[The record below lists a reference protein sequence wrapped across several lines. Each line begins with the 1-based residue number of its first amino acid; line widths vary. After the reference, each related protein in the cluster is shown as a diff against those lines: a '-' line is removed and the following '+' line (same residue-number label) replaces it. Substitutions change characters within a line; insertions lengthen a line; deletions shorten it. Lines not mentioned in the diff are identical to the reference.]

1 MNNQQ
6 QISAGQLIAL
16 LLTSRLA
23 VSLTFAPTIHQQ
35 SNGTDFLISLL
46 LQGVLLAALLLPTW
60 WFSRRSKGIGTV
72 DYSLAVLGKGG
83 RAVAVAYG
91 FACLAVQ
98 FADLLRFSRFAAS
111 TLSPDMSSA
120 ILIVVLMLTA
130 GIAAF
135 YGIQAVARSAVILA
149 FFVVLAIVLA
159 SLFLLPQ
166 MELINFPPL
175 FYDGFSPVIAGALEE
190 LPRSLETAVLG
201 LLLPYVRGSAAKGY
215 LAWCGIFTA
224 VALIIQATVAGVLGD
239 FGALEQYPYYTA
251 LTTVRIGVIQRL
263 DIVAIA
269 IWIGALFLK
278 TAFFG
283 MLFIDCF
290 QRVIGEKWRLI
301 IAAAGEAAV
310 VAGAL
315 LLGGRLPVEAEQS
328 AVWVGSAVIMGLFAV
343 ALPLALA
350 ILDLVREKRR
360 SGKLGTPEKGVAP
373 S

>member
-1 MNNQQ
+1 M
-6 QISAGQLIAL
+6 
-16 LLTSRLA
+16 
-23 VSLTFAPTIHQQ
+23 
-35 SNGTDFLISLL
+35 
-46 LQGVLLAALLLPTW
+46 
-60 WFSRRSKGIGTV
+60 
-72 DYSLAVLGKGG
+72 
-83 RAVAVAYG
+83 
-91 FACLAVQ
+91 
-98 FADLLRFSRFAAS
+98 
-111 TLSPDMSSA
+111 
-120 ILIVVLMLTA
+120 
-130 GIAAF
+130 
-135 YGIQAVARSAVILA
+135 
-149 FFVVLAIVLA
+149 
-159 SLFLLPQ
+159 
-166 MELINFPPL
+166 
-175 FYDGFSPVIAGALEE
+175 
-190 LPRSLETAVLG
+190 
-201 LLLPYVRGSAAKGY
+201 
-215 LAWCGIFTA
+215 
-224 VALIIQATVAGVLGD
+224 
-239 FGALEQYPYYTA
+239 
-251 LTTVRIGVIQRL
+251 RIGVIQRL

-290 QRVIGEKWRLI
+290 QRVIGEKWRRI

>member
-1 MNNQQ
+1 MAR
-6 QISAGQLIAL
+6 IFS
-16 LLTSRLA
+16 SPCCCR
-23 VSLTFAPTIHQQ
+23 VFCS
-35 SNGTDFLISLL
+35 
-46 LQGVLLAALLLPTW
+46 AALLLPTW

-224 VALIIQATVAGVLGD
+224 VALIIQATVA
-239 FGALEQYPYYTA
+239 AC
-251 LTTVRIGVIQRL
+251 
-263 DIVAIA
+263 
-269 IWIGALFLK
+269 W
-278 TAFFG
+278 
-283 MLFIDCF
+283 
-290 QRVIGEKWRLI
+290 
-301 IAAAGEAAV
+301 
-310 VAGAL
+310 
-315 LLGGRLPVEAEQS
+315 
-328 AVWVGSAVIMGLFAV
+328 
-343 ALPLALA
+343 A
-350 ILDLVREKRR
+350 ILGRWSNIPIIPR
-360 SGKLGTPEKGVAP
+360 
-373 S
+373 